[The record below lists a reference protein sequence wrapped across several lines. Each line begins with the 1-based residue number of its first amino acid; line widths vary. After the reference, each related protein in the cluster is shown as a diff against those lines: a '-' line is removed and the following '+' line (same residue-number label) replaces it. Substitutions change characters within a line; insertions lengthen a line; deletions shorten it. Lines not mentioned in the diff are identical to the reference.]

1 MGVRRTWPDAPPR
14 SQHQRCCDRG
24 KGPPL
29 SLGARGAAA
38 RGCCGL
44 GGWSVFK
51 ILSVAPA
58 NAGPIRREFS
68 FEARCA
74 TTSLNHARAFAG
86 TTIDLRRRLV
96 PGEFGLVQLELF
108 GDRPCNAW

>member
-1 MGVRRTWPDAPPR
+1 MARRCRAVASFLRQRAMGVRRTWPEAPPR

-29 SLGARGAAA
+29 SLGRTGAAA
-38 RGCCGL
+38 RGCCGV
-44 GGWSVFK
+44 GGWSVLK

-68 FEARCA
+68 FEARWA

-86 TTIDLRRRLV
+86 TTIDYAAALGR
-96 PGEFGLVQLELF
+96 
-108 GDRPCNAW
+108 A